1 MLDKFLRDL
10 VHGEFSVGKSKITF
24 LDILLTVCITG
35 AAVMIRKAIFGIS
48 GNPGLQ
54 GGTTMLIYCVLDFV
68 LAFLMAF
75 FVWKTTG
82 NRLKTVGTYSL
93 AVIWPAIAG
102 NSALNG
108 GFEVIFAV
116 VLVLLLCI
124 VSGKKLQNMKSFWLF
139 TIAVCAL
146 QILQGDAP
154 AEKLTNYWPNIYTLF
169 SETGYYNEYGV
180 TGKLLVI
187 GILLIIFYY
196 ISKKEVQVTPELLV
210 ASGLFTSLFISAFY
224 PFMNYRSGLLAN
236 VFAILLFIQNKK
248 KFYVPMAMC
257 IISYVSYGYF
267 YNGTI
272 GVFFWMYALGLVV
285 LMLDAG
291 VFLYKVINRY
301 PLNYNSQIH

>member
-10 VHGEFSVGKSKITF
+10 VHGEFSIGKSKLAF

-35 AAVMIRKAIFGIS
+35 AAVMIRKSIFGIS
-48 GNPGLQ
+48 GNPGLE

-68 LAFLMAF
+68 LAFLMAV
-75 FVWKTTG
+75 FVWKTTK
-82 NRLKTVGTYSL
+82 NCLKTVGVYSL
-93 AVIWPAIAG
+93 AVIWPAIAA

-108 GFEVIFAV
+108 GTEVAFAV
-116 VLVLLLCI
+116 ILVALLCVI
-124 VSGKKLQNMKSFWLF
+124 SVKKANTMKTFWLV
-139 TIAVCAL
+139 TILTCIFQSA
-146 QILQGDAP
+146 QGDDP
-154 AEKLTNYWPNIYTLF
+154 AGKLTNFWPNIYTLF
-169 SETGYYNEYGV
+169 SETGFYYEYKE

-196 ISKKEVQVTPELLV
+196 ISKKEVKVTPELYV
-210 ASGLFTSLFISAFY
+210 ASGLFCSLFISAFY

-236 VFAILLFIQNKK
+236 VFAILLFIQNQK

-267 YNGTI
+267 YNGKI
-272 GVFFWMYALGLVV
+272 GVFFWMYALGLIV

-291 VFLYKVINRY
+291 VYLYKQ
-301 PLNYNSQIH
+301 LHTGKMA

>member
-10 VHGEFSVGKSKITF
+10 IHGEFSVGKTKFAF
-24 LDILLTVCITG
+24 LDMLLTVCITG
-35 AAVMIRKAIFGIS
+35 TAVMIRKAIFGIS
-48 GNPGLQ
+48 ENPGMA
-54 GGTTMLIYCVLDFV
+54 GGSAMMLYCAMDFV
-68 LAFLMAF
+68 LAFLMAV
-75 FVWKTTG
+75 FVWKTTQ
-82 NRLKTVGTYSL
+82 NRLKTVGVYSL

-108 GFEVIFAV
+108 GSEVVFATI
-116 VLVLLLCI
+116 LVTLLCVI
-124 VSGKKLQNMKSFWLF
+124 CVKKVYTMKTFWLV
-139 TIAVCAL
+139 TILTGIFQCA
-146 QILQGDAP
+146 QGEDLTG
-154 AEKLTNYWPNIYTLF
+154 KLTNFWPNIYTLF
-169 SETGYYNEYGV
+169 SETGFYFEYKQ
-180 TGKLLVI
+180 TGKLLVL

-196 ISKKEVQVTPELLV
+196 ISKKKVKVTPELFV
-210 ASGLFTSLFISAFY
+210 ASGLFVSLFISAFY

-236 VFAILLFIQNKK
+236 VFALLLFFQNKK

-291 VFLYKVINRY
+291 VYLYKQ
-301 PLNYNSQIH
+301 LHKGTEA

>member
-1 MLDKFLRDL
+1 MLDKVLRDL
-10 VHGEFSVGKSKITF
+10 IHGEFSVGNTKFAF

-35 AAVMIRKAIFGIS
+35 TAVMIRKAIFGIS
-48 GNPGLQ
+48 GNPGLE
-54 GGTTMLIYCVLDFV
+54 GGTAMVLYCALDFV
-68 LAFLMAF
+68 LALLMAV
-75 FVWKTTG
+75 FVWKTTQ
-82 NRLKTVGTYSL
+82 NRLKTVLVYSL

-108 GFEVIFAV
+108 GTEVAYAV
-116 VLVLLLCI
+116 ILVALLCVI
-124 VSGKKLQNMKSFWLF
+124 CAKKVYTMKTFWLV
-139 TIAVCAL
+139 TILACIF
-146 QILQGDAP
+146 QCTQGEDP
-154 AEKLTNYWPNIYTLF
+154 AGKLTNFWPNIYTLF
-169 SETGYYNEYGV
+169 SETGFYYEYRM

-196 ISKKEVQVTPELLV
+196 ISKKEVKVTPELLV
-210 ASGLFTSLFISAFY
+210 ASVLFVSLFISAFY

-236 VFAILLFIQNKK
+236 VFAILLFIQNRN

-267 YNGTI
+267 YNGKI

-291 VFLYKVINRY
+291 VYFYKQ
-301 PLNYNSQIH
+301 LHKGAEA